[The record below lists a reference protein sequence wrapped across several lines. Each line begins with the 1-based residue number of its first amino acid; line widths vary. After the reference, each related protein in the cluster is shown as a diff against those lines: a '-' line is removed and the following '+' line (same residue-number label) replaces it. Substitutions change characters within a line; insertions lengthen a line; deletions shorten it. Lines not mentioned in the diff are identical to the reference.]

1 LESSGKQQSFQVI
14 LQKSPESMNANTVQS
29 GSFVNSKQK
38 SMKRNI
44 LVFGLISG
52 LVVALWMAITISV
65 CYDNP
70 NFEANMWMGYA
81 SMVAAFSLIFVA
93 IKNYRD
99 KYNGGTITF
108 GKAFQIGMYIT
119 LIASTMYVIT
129 WLIMY
134 YFFMPDF
141 MEKFVAAAI
150 RRAETGGESAA
161 QIAATREQMAGYTEM
176 YKSPVMVVLF
186 TYMEVLPV
194 GLLISLIA
202 AAILKRKGRVAIA

>member
-1 LESSGKQQSFQVI
+1 
-14 LQKSPESMNANTVQS
+14 
-29 GSFVNSKQK
+29 
-38 SMKRNI
+38 MKRNI

-65 CYDNP
+65 CYNNP
-70 NFEANMWMGYA
+70 NIESNMWMGYA

-150 RRAETGGESAA
+150 RRAEKGGESAA

-186 TYMEVLPV
+186 TYFEVLPV
-194 GLLISLIA
+194 GLLVSLIA
-202 AAILKRKGRVAIA
+202 AAILKQKGKVAVA

>member
-1 LESSGKQQSFQVI
+1 MTAK
-14 LQKSPESMNANTVQS
+14 TVEL
-29 GSFVNSKQK
+29 GSFGAQNK

-65 CYDNP
+65 CYNNP
-70 NFEANMWMGYA
+70 NIESNMWMGYA

-99 KYNGGTITF
+99 KYNSGMISF
-108 GKAFQIGMYIT
+108 GKAFQIGMYIA

-150 RRAETGGESAA
+150 RRSEKAGESAA

-176 YKSPVMVVLF
+176 YKSPVLVVLF
-186 TYMEVLPV
+186 TYFEVLPV
-194 GLLISLIA
+194 GLLVSLIA
-202 AAILKRKGRVAIA
+202 AAILKRKGNVVVASR

>member
-1 LESSGKQQSFQVI
+1 MTEK
-14 LQKSPESMNANTVQS
+14 TVKS
-29 GSFVNSKQK
+29 GSFDAKTK
-38 SMKRNI
+38 SMKKNI

-52 LVVALWMAITISV
+52 LVVALWMAITISA

-99 KYNGGTITF
+99 KYNSGTITF
-108 GKAFQIGMYIT
+108 GKAFQIGMYIS

-150 RRAETGGESAA
+150 RRAEQGGKSAA
-161 QIAATREQMAGYTEM
+161 EIAATRQQMAGYTEM
-176 YKSPVMVVLF
+176 YKSPLLVVLF
-186 TYMEVLPV
+186 TYFEILPV
-194 GLLISLIA
+194 GLLVSLIA
-202 AAILKRKGRVAIA
+202 AAILRRRGNVVVAQSL